1 MTSNENRNRQ
11 PAGVRT
17 GGQFATEP
25 RTEPSVSLLPTAR
38 MHERACRAHAIGCA
52 AENQRDAGITG
63 DPIAEGEGYLVD
75 GTASCYCGTDTT
87 ALAPWIAEG
96 EQLLAEREEADRRS
110 GQHEHPCRAHAIGC
124 AAQNQRDAGLTGDPI
139 GEGDGY
145 LVDGTV
151 SCYCGTD
158 TTILAPWIA
167 EGEQLLAEREEA
179 DRQAAELEEADR
191 YAGQPSVDD
200 FTPEQRRAIEA
211 VHRHSYDW
219 AHRIVGNLSMETVEY
234 AEDYASWVARLY
246 MAWDC
251 DDDSLSDHPRMHR
264 EWDAARGANAAA
276 QVATNDQQQRWVEAM
291 SNGRTLSRLR
301 PEHTRPGHLARQEF
315 KAFRHDLEQRGIH
328 LQEVD
333 DSVNGRGWTITGL
346 DGDRFGAHVR
356 TGG

>member
-1 MTSNENRNRQ
+1 MTDISFRNRR

-25 RTEPSVSLLPTAR
+25 RTEPTVTLTTVTGG
-38 MHERACRAHAIGCA
+38 HEHACRAHAIGCA
-52 AENQRDAGITG
+52 AQNQRDAGITG
-63 DPIAEGEGYLVD
+63 DPIAEGDGYLTD

-87 ALAPWIAEG
+87 ALAPWITEG
-96 EQLLAEREEADRRS
+96 EQLLAERES
-110 GQHEHPCRAHAIGC
+110 TGGHEHACRAHAIGC
-124 AAQNQRDAGLTGDPI
+124 AAQNQRDAGITGDPI
-139 GEGDGY
+139 AEGDGY
-145 LVDGTV
+145 LTDGTA

-158 TTILAPWIA
+158 TTALAPWIT

-200 FTPEQRRAIEA
+200 FTPEQRKAIEA
-211 VHRHSYDW
+211 THRHAYDW
-219 AHRIVGNLSMETVEY
+219 AHRIVGNLGMETLDY

-251 DDDSLSDHPRMHR
+251 DDDALSDHPRMHR
-264 EWDAARGANAAA
+264 EWDAERGANAAA
-276 QVATNDQQQRWVEAM
+276 QVATDSQQQHWAASM
-291 SNGRTLSRLR
+291 SNGRIMARRELDR
-301 PEHTRPGHLARQEF
+301 TRAGQRMRSEF
-315 KAFRHDLEQRGIH
+315 QAFRHDLEQRGIYM
-328 LQEVD
+328 QEVD
-333 DSVNGRGWTITGL
+333 DSVSGRGWRITGL